1 VTRVFSGMQPS
12 GEIHLGNYLG
22 ALANWV
28 DLQERADCVYAI
40 VDLHAM
46 TSPTEHDPETL
57 RQRTIDLAMGILAV
71 GVDLERSILFV
82 QSHVHEH
89 AECTWLLNCIAG
101 FGELRKMPQFK
112 EKSEGKGES
121 VSVGLFDYPVLQT
134 ADILLYHADEVPVGE
149 DQRHHIELA
158 RDLGQRFNHRF
169 ASAEEPVF
177 TLPKAI
183 HPQAAARVMDL
194 QIPTNKMSK
203 STGTEKGIVHLLD
216 DPKRITK
223 KIKSAVTDSATD
235 IRHDRDEKPGV
246 SNLLEILSAATGR
259 SVDDLAV
266 EHDGRGYGAFK
277 TAVAEAVVELLRP
290 IQERHAELAADRGE
304 VARLLAVGAERA
316 RAIAAPTLAQAKDAM
331 GLLAPGEA

>member
-1 VTRVFSGMQPS
+1 VTRVFSGIQPS
-12 GEIHLGNYLG
+12 GDLHLGNHLG
-22 ALANWV
+22 ALVNWV
-28 DLQERADCVYAI
+28 GMQDRADCVYCV

-46 TSPTEHDPETL
+46 TSPAEHDPATL
-57 RQRTIDLAMGILAV
+57 RQRTVDAATTLLAV
-71 GVDLERSILFV
+71 GVDPQRSILFV

-89 AECTWLLNCIAG
+89 AECTWLFNCIAG
-101 FGELRKMPQFK
+101 FGELRKQPQFK
-112 EKSEGKGES
+112 EKSDGQES

-169 ASAEEPVF
+169 GEVF

-194 QIPTNKMSK
+194 QEPTNKMSK
-203 STGTEKGIVHLLD
+203 STSSEKGVVYLLD
-216 DPKRITK
+216 DPKRIAK

-235 IRHDRDEKPGV
+235 VRYDREAKPGV

-259 SVDDLAV
+259 GIEELAA
-266 EHDGRGYGAFK
+266 EHDGHGYGRFK
-277 TAVAEAVVELLRP
+277 TVVAEAVVELLRP
-290 IQERHAELAADRGE
+290 IQARHAELAADPGE
-304 VARLLAVGAERA
+304 IARILDEGAHRA
-316 RAIAAPTLAQAKDAM
+316 RSIAADTLQRAKDAM
-331 GLLAPGEA
+331 GLLPRGAA

>member
-22 ALANWV
+22 ALVNWV
-28 DLQERADCVYAI
+28 GMQDRADCVYSI

-46 TSPTEHDPETL
+46 TSPSEHDPATL

-71 GVDLERSILFV
+71 GVDPDRSILFV

-89 AECTWLLNCIAG
+89 AECTWLFNCIAG
-101 FGELRKMPQFK
+101 FGELRKQPQFK
-112 EKSEGKGES
+112 EKSEGSES
-121 VSVGLFDYPVLQT
+121 VSVGLFDYPVLQA

-158 RDLGQRFNHRF
+158 RDIGQRFNHRF
-169 ASAEEPVF
+169 ASEDAPVF

-194 QIPTNKMSK
+194 QVPTNKMSK
-203 STGTEKGIVHLLD
+203 STATEKGIVYLND
-216 DPKRITK
+216 DPKRIEK
-223 KIKSAVTDSATD
+223 KLKSAVTDSATD

-259 SVDDLAV
+259 SIEDLVA
-266 EHDGRGYGAFK
+266 EHDGHGYGRFK

-290 IQERHAELAADRGE
+290 IQDRHAELAADRAE
-304 VARLLAVGAERA
+304 VARLLAAGADRA
-316 RAIAAPTLAQAKDAM
+316 REIAAPTLERAKDAM

>member
-22 ALANWV
+22 ALVNWV
-28 DLQERADCVYAI
+28 GMQERADCVYSI

-46 TSPTEHDPETL
+46 TSPAEHDPETL

-71 GVDLERSILFV
+71 GVDPERSILFV
-82 QSHVHEH
+82 QSHLHEH
-89 AECTWLLNCIAG
+89 AECTWLFNCVAG
-101 FGELRKMPQFK
+101 FGELRKQPQFK
-112 EKSEGKGES
+112 EKSEGSES
-121 VSVGLFDYPVLQT
+121 VSVGLFDYPVLQA

-158 RDLGQRFNHRF
+158 RDIGQRFNHRF
-169 ASAEEPVF
+169 ATEDAPIF

-194 QIPTNKMSK
+194 QVPTNKMSK
-203 STGTEKGIVHLLD
+203 STATEKGIVYLLD
-216 DPKRITK
+216 DPKRIEK

-235 IRHDRDEKPGV
+235 VRHERDEKPGV
-246 SNLLEILSAATGR
+246 SNLLEILSAATGKPI
-259 SVDDLAV
+259 DDLAA
-266 EHDGRGYGAFK
+266 EHDGQGYGAFK
-277 TAVAEAVVELLRP
+277 SAVAEAVVELLRP
-290 IQERHAELAADRGE
+290 IQRRHAELAADRGE
-304 VARLLAVGAERA
+304 VARILVTGAARA
-316 RAIAAPTLAQAKDAM
+316 REIAAPTLARAKDAM